1 MTASIDSF
9 GALGLSEPLLAALAD
24 VGYESPSAIQAACIP
39 PLLAGH
45 DLLGEAQTGTG
56 KTAAF
61 ALPALQRLDL
71 ALRDPQVLVL
81 TPTRELAIQVAE
93 AFQRYARKLPGFQV
107 LPVYGG
113 QGMVAQLRQ
122 LQRGAHV
129 VVGTPG
135 RVMDHINR
143 KTLRL
148 DTLQTLV
155 LDEADEMLRMGFVDD
170 VDWILEHTPAE
181 RQVVL
186 FSATMAEPIRRIA
199 RRHMR
204 KPQEIRIQA
213 RTATVAATVQKYCQV
228 AAPHK
233 LDALTRVLE
242 TEESLD
248 AALIF
253 VRTKTATVE
262 IADKLEARGYA
273 VAALSG
279 DLTQVLRERVIDQ
292 LKQGRLD
299 LIVATDVA
307 ARGLDVPRISH
318 VINYDVP
325 YDTEAYV
332 HRIGRTGRAG
342 RSGTAILFV
351 TPREMRL
358 LGTIE
363 RATRQKIEPMALPSR
378 AAVADR
384 RVAQFREQVEQVITG
399 EDLAFFREVVRSL
412 VSREDANLEE
422 IAAALAFLAQRERP
436 LQLPPA
442 KGPDI
447 ADAARSMR
455 PAPAR
460 SPSRAPAAK
469 LAEGGALQRYRIDV
483 GRQHQASP
491 KDIVGAIANET
502 GLSGRN
508 IGRID
513 LFDDYSTVELP
524 AQLPAEILELLRRTR
539 VRQRPL
545 GLRPLTPAE
554 AEAAVKAKPAGRA
567 KRAPAGKP
575 GKAGARKP
583 AAKKAGRRGGG

>member
-1 MTASIDSF
+1 MTTTIDSF
-9 GALGLSEPLLAALAD
+9 NQLGLAEPLLTALSE
-24 VGYESPSAIQAACIP
+24 VGYERPSPIQAACIP
-39 PLLAGH
+39 PLLEGR

-61 ALPALQRLDL
+61 ALPVLSRLDL
-71 ALRDPQVLVL
+71 SVRDPQALVL
-81 TPTRELAIQVAE
+81 APTRELAIQVAE
-93 AFQRYARKLPGFQV
+93 AFQRYARGLPGFQV

-135 RVMDHINR
+135 RVIDHINR

-148 DTLQTLV
+148 DRLRTLV

-170 VDWILEHTPAE
+170 VNWILEHTPAE

-186 FSATMAEPIRRIA
+186 FSATMPEPIRRIA

-204 KPQEIRIQA
+204 SPEEVRIRE
-213 RTATVAATVQKYCQV
+213 RTTTVEATTQKFCKV

-233 LDALTRVLE
+233 LDALTRILE

-248 AALIF
+248 AALVF

-273 VAALSG
+273 VAALNG
-279 DLTQVLRERVIDQ
+279 DLTQPVRERVVDQ
-292 LKQGRLD
+292 LRKGRLD
-299 LIVATDVA
+299 ILVATDVA
-307 ARGLDVPRISH
+307 ARGLDVSRISH
-318 VINYDVP
+318 VINFDVP

-342 RSGTAILFV
+342 RTGTAILFV
-351 TPREMRL
+351 TPREMRM
-358 LGTIE
+358 LGMIE
-363 RATRQKIEPMALPSR
+363 RATRQKIEPLPLPSR

-384 RVAQFREQVEQVITG
+384 RVAQFREQVEHVIAT
-399 EDLAFFREVVRSL
+399 EELDFFREVVR
-412 VSREDANLEE
+412 DLEASGTADLHE
-422 IAAALAFLAQRERP
+422 VAAALAYLAQRERP

-442 KGPDI
+442 RGPDI
-447 ADAARSMR
+447 ADAHRSMR
-455 PAPAR
+455 PA
-460 SPSRAPAAK
+460 STRAPT
-469 LAEGGALQRYRIDV
+469 EGVNPGGALVRYRIEV
-483 GRQHQASP
+483 GRHHQASP

-502 GLSGRN
+502 GMSGRN

-513 LFDDYSTVELP
+513 LFEDHSTVELP
-524 AQLPAEILELLRRTR
+524 ADLPPEILETLRRTR

-545 GLRPLTPAE
+545 GIRTLTVE
-554 AEAAVKAKPAGRA
+554 EAAVSPRPGSRPKHPSSGKYAKPSKGGKAKP
-567 KRAPAGKP
+567 GKP
-575 GKAGARKP
+575 RKP
-583 AAKKAGRRGGG
+583 KRV

>member
-1 MTASIDSF
+1 MTTTIDSF
-9 GALGLSEPLLAALAD
+9 HQLGLAEPLLAALAE
-24 VGYESPSAIQAACIP
+24 VGYERPSPIQAACIP
-39 PLLAGH
+39 PLLAGR

-61 ALPALQRLDL
+61 ALPVLSRLDL
-71 ALRDPQVLVL
+71 SVRDPQALVL
-81 TPTRELAIQVAE
+81 APTRELAIQVAE
-93 AFQRYARKLPGFQV
+93 AFQRYARQLPGFQV

-113 QGMVAQLRQ
+113 QGMAAQLKQ

-129 VVGTPG
+129 IVGTPG

-148 DTLQTLV
+148 DRLRTLV

-186 FSATMAEPIRRIA
+186 FSATMPEPIRRIA

-204 KPQEIRIQA
+204 SPEEVKIRE
-213 RTATVAATVQKYCQV
+213 RTTTVAATTQKYCKV

-233 LDALTRVLE
+233 LDALTRILE
-242 TEESLD
+242 TEEALD
-248 AALIF
+248 AALVF

-273 VAALSG
+273 VAALNG
-279 DLTQVLRERVIDQ
+279 DLTQPLRERVIEQ

-299 LIVATDVA
+299 IIVATDVA
-307 ARGLDVPRISH
+307 ARGLDVSRITH
-318 VINYDVP
+318 VINFDVP

-342 RSGTAILFV
+342 RTGTAILFV
-351 TPREMRL
+351 TPREMRM
-358 LGTIE
+358 LGMIE
-363 RATRQKIEPMALPSR
+363 RATRQKIEPLPLPSR

-384 RVAQFREQVEQVITG
+384 RVAQFREQIETVIATEELG
-399 EDLAFFREVVRSL
+399 FFRDVVR
-412 VSREDANLEE
+412 DLEAGGTADLHE
-422 IAAALAFLAQRERP
+422 VAAALAFLAQRERP

-442 KGPDI
+442 QGPDI
-447 ADAARSMR
+447 ADAQRSMR
-455 PAPAR
+455 PVPAR
-460 SPSRAPAAK
+460 ASAQEINP
-469 LAEGGALQRYRIDV
+469 GGALVRYRIEV
-483 GRQHQASP
+483 GRNHQAMP

-502 GLSGRN
+502 GMGGRN

-524 AQLPAEILELLRRTR
+524 ADLPPEILETLRRTR

-545 GLRPLTPAE
+545 GLRTLTAEETAVAARPGARPKRPPAG
-554 AEAAVKAKPAGRA
+554 KDAKPA
-567 KRAPAGKP
+567 KAGKP
-575 GKAGARKP
+575 KPGKPHKP
-583 AAKKAGRRGGG
+583 KRA